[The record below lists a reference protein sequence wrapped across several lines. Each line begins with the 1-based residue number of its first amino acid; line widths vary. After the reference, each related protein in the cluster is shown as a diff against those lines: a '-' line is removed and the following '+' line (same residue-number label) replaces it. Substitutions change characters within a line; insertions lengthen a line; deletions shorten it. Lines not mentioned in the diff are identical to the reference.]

1 LENGAP
7 EIGCLQLGERQEGGS
22 KGGKP
27 SDTGQPPFDPV
38 DLSIFSCYAFL
49 KPRRGPCSSGDS
61 FPFLLSF
68 PPHRVRRQMGRFERE
83 TRNFEGKTM
92 KKLFFTALTIAIV
105 IVIGSALRPYWNRYW
120 IQKDLDV
127 AAVYGTKNTEEHTK
141 QFLLDKLKE
150 DGYSITENDISIEKD
165 SKNTA
170 TVTARYT
177 DKISIFGKEIQKL
190 DFTVTATEREVKE
203 YY

>member
-1 LENGAP
+1 
-7 EIGCLQLGERQEGGS
+7 
-22 KGGKP
+22 
-27 SDTGQPPFDPV
+27 
-38 DLSIFSCYAFL
+38 
-49 KPRRGPCSSGDS
+49 
-61 FPFLLSF
+61 
-68 PPHRVRRQMGRFERE
+68 
-83 TRNFEGKTM
+83 M
-92 KKLFFTALTIAIV
+92 KKLFLTALTIAIV

-165 SKNTA
+165 SKNTV

>member
-1 LENGAP
+1 
-7 EIGCLQLGERQEGGS
+7 
-22 KGGKP
+22 
-27 SDTGQPPFDPV
+27 
-38 DLSIFSCYAFL
+38 
-49 KPRRGPCSSGDS
+49 
-61 FPFLLSF
+61 
-68 PPHRVRRQMGRFERE
+68 MGRFERE

-165 SKNTA
+165 SKNTV

>member
-1 LENGAP
+1 
-7 EIGCLQLGERQEGGS
+7 
-22 KGGKP
+22 
-27 SDTGQPPFDPV
+27 
-38 DLSIFSCYAFL
+38 
-49 KPRRGPCSSGDS
+49 
-61 FPFLLSF
+61 
-68 PPHRVRRQMGRFERE
+68 
-83 TRNFEGKTM
+83 M
-92 KKLFFTALTIAIV
+92 KKLFLTALTIAIV

-127 AAVYGTKNTEEHTK
+127 AAVYGTKNTEEHTR

-150 DGYSITENDISIEKD
+150 EGYSITENDISIEKD
-165 SKNTA
+165 PKNTV
-170 TVTARYT
+170 TITARYT

>member
-1 LENGAP
+1 
-7 EIGCLQLGERQEGGS
+7 
-22 KGGKP
+22 
-27 SDTGQPPFDPV
+27 
-38 DLSIFSCYAFL
+38 
-49 KPRRGPCSSGDS
+49 
-61 FPFLLSF
+61 
-68 PPHRVRRQMGRFERE
+68 
-83 TRNFEGKTM
+83 M
-92 KKLFFTALTIAIV
+92 KKLFLTALTIAIV

-127 AAVYGTKNTEEHTK
+127 AAVYGTKNTEEHTM

-165 SKNTA
+165 SKNTV

-190 DFTVTATEREVKE
+190 DFTVSATEREVKE

>member
-1 LENGAP
+1 MKNL
-7 EIGCLQLGERQEGGS
+7 
-22 KGGKP
+22 
-27 SDTGQPPFDPV
+27 
-38 DLSIFSCYAFL
+38 FL
-49 KPRRGPCSSGDS
+49 
-61 FPFLLSF
+61 
-68 PPHRVRRQMGRFERE
+68 
-83 TRNFEGKTM
+83 
-92 KKLFFTALTIAIV
+92 TALTIAIV

-165 SKNTA
+165 PKNTV
-170 TVTARYT
+170 TITARYT